1 MRGTVSMAGRRA
13 AAAALCLALASPANL
28 SAQSNEAD
36 RIWDAANVLRQ
47 IMTAEDAGV
56 PNAVM
61 SDVDAI
67 AIFPSTIRGGFIFG
81 GHRGRGII
89 SARDVQTGEW
99 SLPAFMTITGASF
112 GLQIGGQATDIMLLI
127 MNRRGLDRFLG
138 NQFKI
143 GADASVA
150 AGPVGRS
157 AAAATDLL
165 LTAEILS
172 YSRSRGLF
180 AGVSLEGLHGAVRPR
195 RQRALLRLPVR
206 DARRHSQSSAGP
218 ARGRRGAGRLVR
230 DAGPTRALA
239 KQDRQRS
246 ANTNTPLPLCGRR
259 LSGSRSAGIMPPQLP
274 PPVPVGTATY
284 CLPSAS

>member
-1 MRGTVSMAGRRA
+1 MRFPGGSLLAGLL
-13 AAAALCLALASPANL
+13 LCLALGGDPAVL
-28 SAQSNEAD
+28 SAQSDEAD
-36 RIWDAANVLRQ
+36 RIWDSARVLQQ
-47 IMTAEDAGV
+47 IMTAGDSGV
-56 PNAVM
+56 PRSVM
-61 SDVDAI
+61 SNVDAI

-89 SARDVQTGEW
+89 TARDVRTGEW
-99 SLPAFMTITGASF
+99 SLPAFLTITGASF

-180 AGVSLEGLHGAVRPR
+180 AGVSLEGSTVRTD
-195 RQRALLRLPVR
+195 R
-206 DARRHSQSSAGP
+206 DANERYYDYPYDTREIILERQASAP
-218 ARGRRGAGRLVR
+218 AGEVALEGWYEMLAMH
-230 DAGPTRALA
+230 TR
-239 KQDRQRS
+239 
-246 ANTNTPLPLCGRR
+246 
-259 LSGSRSAGIMPPQLP
+259 
-274 PPVPVGTATY
+274 
-284 CLPSAS
+284 

>member
-1 MRGTVSMAGRRA
+1 MTTRFPGGALLA
-13 AAAALCLALASPANL
+13 AAVLCLTLGAPSAL
-28 SAQSNEAD
+28 SAQSDEAD
-36 RIWDAANVLRQ
+36 RIWDSSQVLQ
-47 IMTAEDAGV
+47 AIMRADDSGV
-56 PNAVM
+56 PRSVM

-89 SARDVQTGEW
+89 SARDVRTGEW
-99 SLPAFMTITGASF
+99 SLPAFLTITGASF

-180 AGVSLEGLHGAVRPR
+180 AGVSLEGSTVR
-195 RQRALLRLPVR
+195 ADR
-206 DARRHSQSSAGP
+206 DANKRYYDYP
-218 ARGRRGAGRLVR
+218 YDTR
-230 DAGPTRALA
+230 DIVLE
-239 KQDRQRS
+239 RQ
-246 ANTNTPLPLCGRR
+246 
-259 LSGSRSAGIMPPQLP
+259 
-274 PPVPVGTATY
+274 
-284 CLPSAS
+284 PSAPTGEVALEGWFEMLAQHARD

>member
-1 MRGTVSMAGRRA
+1 MYLVRIGIPGGSRLLAAVLCLTLVGPA
-13 AAAALCLALASPANL
+13 AA
-28 SAQSNEAD
+28 SAQSDEAD
-36 RIWDAANVLRQ
+36 RIWNSAQVLRQ

-56 PNAVM
+56 PRSVM
-61 SDVDAI
+61 SNVDAI

-89 SARDVQTGEW
+89 SARDVRTGEW
-99 SLPAFMTITGASF
+99 SLPAFLTITGASF

-180 AGVSLEGLHGAVRPR
+180 AGLSLEGSTVRSD
-195 RQRALLRLPVR
+195 R
-206 DARRHSQSSAGP
+206 DANERYYDYP
-218 ARGRRGAGRLVR
+218 YDARDIIL
-230 DAGPTRALA
+230 
-239 KQDRQRS
+239 DRQ
-246 ANTNTPLPLCGRR
+246 
-259 LSGSRSAGIMPPQLP
+259 
-274 PPVPVGTATY
+274 
-284 CLPSAS
+284 PSAPSGEVALEGWYEMLAQYARD

>member
-1 MRGTVSMAGRRA
+1 MRFPGSVLLAATV
-13 AAAALCLALASPANL
+13 LCLALGKPAVL
-28 SAQSNEAD
+28 SAQSDEAD
-36 RIWDAANVLRQ
+36 RIWDSSQVLQ
-47 IMTAEDAGV
+47 AIMRADDSGV
-56 PNAVM
+56 PRSVM

-89 SARDVQTGEW
+89 SARDFRTGEW
-99 SLPAFMTITGASF
+99 SLPAFLTITGASF

-180 AGVSLEGLHGAVRPR
+180 AGVSLEGSTVR
-195 RQRALLRLPVR
+195 ADR
-206 DARRHSQSSAGP
+206 DANERYYDYP
-218 ARGRRGAGRLVR
+218 YETR
-230 DAGPTRALA
+230 DIIL
-239 KQDRQRS
+239 KRQ
-246 ANTNTPLPLCGRR
+246 
-259 LSGSRSAGIMPPQLP
+259 
-274 PPVPVGTATY
+274 
-284 CLPSAS
+284 PSAPTGEVALEGWFEMLAQHARD

>member
-1 MRGTVSMAGRRA
+1 MRLQRGASTTAV
-13 AAAALCLALASPANL
+13 ALCLALVVTAAA

-36 RIWDAANVLRQ
+36 RIWNSSNALRQ

-61 SDVDAI
+61 SSVDAI

-81 GHRGRGII
+81 GHRGRGIV

-99 SLPAFMTITGASF
+99 SLPAFLTLTGASF
-112 GLQIGGQATDIMLLI
+112 GLQIGGQATDIVLLI
-127 MNRRGLDRFLG
+127 MNRRGLDRILG

-143 GADASVA
+143 GAEASVA

-180 AGVSLEGLHGAVRPR
+180 AGVSLEGSTVRSD
-195 RQRALLRLPVR
+195 R
-206 DARRHSQSSAGP
+206 DANERYYGYP
-218 ARGRRGAGRLVR
+218 YDTR
-230 DAGPTRALA
+230 DIIL
-239 KQDRQRS
+239 DRQPS
-246 ANTNTPLPLCGRR
+246 PPAGDVALEGWFEM
-259 LSGSRSAGIMPPQLP
+259 LSRHARQ
-274 PPVPVGTATY
+274 
-284 CLPSAS
+284 

>member
-1 MRGTVSMAGRRA
+1 MRKRRSGWL
-13 AAAALCLALASPANL
+13 AAAALLSLVFGVTAPAP
-28 SAQSNEAD
+28 AQSNEAD
-36 RIWDAANVLRQ
+36 RIWDAADVLRQ
-47 IMTAEDAGV
+47 IMNAEDAGI

-61 SDVDAI
+61 SGVDAI

-112 GLQIGGQATDIMLLI
+112 GLQVGGQATDIMLLI

-180 AGVSLEGLHGAVRPR
+180 AGVSLEGSTVRSD
-195 RQRALLRLPVR
+195 R
-206 DARRHSQSSAGP
+206 DANERYYGYPYETRDVILARQPSPPAGDVALEAWFEMLARH
-218 ARGRRGAGRLVR
+218 AR
-230 DAGPTRALA
+230 
-239 KQDRQRS
+239 Q
-246 ANTNTPLPLCGRR
+246 
-259 LSGSRSAGIMPPQLP
+259 
-274 PPVPVGTATY
+274 
-284 CLPSAS
+284 

>member
-1 MRGTVSMAGRRA
+1 MRFPGSGLLAATV
-13 AAAALCLALASPANL
+13 LCLALGEPAVL
-28 SAQSNEAD
+28 SAQSDEAD
-36 RIWDAANVLRQ
+36 RIWDSSQVLQ
-47 IMTAEDAGV
+47 AIMRADDSGV
-56 PNAVM
+56 PRSVM

-89 SARDVQTGEW
+89 SARDVRTGDW
-99 SLPAFMTITGASF
+99 SLPAFLTITGASF

-157 AAAATDLL
+157 VAAATDLL

-180 AGVSLEGLHGAVRPR
+180 AGVSLEGSTVR
-195 RQRALLRLPVR
+195 ADR
-206 DARRHSQSSAGP
+206 DANERYYDYP
-218 ARGRRGAGRLVR
+218 YETR
-230 DAGPTRALA
+230 DIILE
-239 KQDRQRS
+239 RQ
-246 ANTNTPLPLCGRR
+246 
-259 LSGSRSAGIMPPQLP
+259 
-274 PPVPVGTATY
+274 
-284 CLPSAS
+284 PSAPTGEVALEGWFEMLAQHARD

>member
-1 MRGTVSMAGRRA
+1 MTTRFPGGALLVAVT
-13 AAAALCLALASPANL
+13 LCLALGEPVVL
-28 SAQSNEAD
+28 SAQSDEAD
-36 RIWDAANVLRQ
+36 RIWDSSQALQA
-47 IMTAEDAGV
+47 IMQADDSGV
-56 PNAVM
+56 PRSVM

-67 AIFPSTIRGGFIFG
+67 AIFPSTVRGGFIFG

-89 SARDVQTGEW
+89 SARDVRTGEW
-99 SLPAFMTITGASF
+99 SLPAFLTITGASF

-180 AGVSLEGLHGAVRPR
+180 AGVSLEGSTVR
-195 RQRALLRLPVR
+195 ADR
-206 DARRHSQSSAGP
+206 DANERYYDYP
-218 ARGRRGAGRLVR
+218 YETR
-230 DAGPTRALA
+230 DIILE
-239 KQDRQRS
+239 RQ
-246 ANTNTPLPLCGRR
+246 
-259 LSGSRSAGIMPPQLP
+259 
-274 PPVPVGTATY
+274 
-284 CLPSAS
+284 PSAPTGEVALEGWFEMLAQHARD

>member
-1 MRGTVSMAGRRA
+1 MRFPGSGLLAATV
-13 AAAALCLALASPANL
+13 LCLALGKPAVL
-28 SAQSNEAD
+28 SAQSDEAD
-36 RIWDAANVLRQ
+36 RIWDSSQVLQ
-47 IMTAEDAGV
+47 AIMRADDSGV
-56 PNAVM
+56 PRSVM

-89 SARDVQTGEW
+89 SARDFRTGEW
-99 SLPAFMTITGASF
+99 SLPAFLTITGASF

-180 AGVSLEGLHGAVRPR
+180 AGVSLEGSTVR
-195 RQRALLRLPVR
+195 ADR
-206 DARRHSQSSAGP
+206 DANERYYDYP
-218 ARGRRGAGRLVR
+218 YETR
-230 DAGPTRALA
+230 DIILE
-239 KQDRQRS
+239 RQ
-246 ANTNTPLPLCGRR
+246 
-259 LSGSRSAGIMPPQLP
+259 
-274 PPVPVGTATY
+274 
-284 CLPSAS
+284 PSAPTGEVALEGWFEMLAQHARD

>member
-1 MRGTVSMAGRRA
+1 MRFPGSGLLAATV
-13 AAAALCLALASPANL
+13 LCLALGEPAVL
-28 SAQSNEAD
+28 SAQSDEAD
-36 RIWDAANVLRQ
+36 RIWDSSQVLQ
-47 IMTAEDAGV
+47 AIMRADDSGV
-56 PNAVM
+56 PRSVM

-67 AIFPSTIRGGFIFG
+67 AIFPSTIRGGFIVG

-89 SARDVQTGEW
+89 SARDVRTGEW
-99 SLPAFMTITGASF
+99 SLPAFLTITGASF

-180 AGVSLEGLHGAVRPR
+180 AGVSLEGSTVR
-195 RQRALLRLPVR
+195 ADR
-206 DARRHSQSSAGP
+206 DANERYYDYP
-218 ARGRRGAGRLVR
+218 YETR
-230 DAGPTRALA
+230 DIILE
-239 KQDRQRS
+239 RQ
-246 ANTNTPLPLCGRR
+246 
-259 LSGSRSAGIMPPQLP
+259 
-274 PPVPVGTATY
+274 
-284 CLPSAS
+284 PSAPTGEVALEGWFEMLAQHARD

>member
-1 MRGTVSMAGRRA
+1 MRFPGSGLLAATV
-13 AAAALCLALASPANL
+13 LCLALGEPAVL
-28 SAQSNEAD
+28 SAQSDEAD
-36 RIWDAANVLRQ
+36 RIWDSSQVLQ
-47 IMTAEDAGV
+47 AIMRADDSGV
-56 PNAVM
+56 PRSVM

-67 AIFPSTIRGGFIFG
+67 AIFPSTIRGGFIVG

-89 SARDVQTGEW
+89 SARDVRTGEW
-99 SLPAFMTITGASF
+99 SLPAFLTITGASF

-180 AGVSLEGLHGAVRPR
+180 AGVRLEGSTVR
-195 RQRALLRLPVR
+195 ADR
-206 DARRHSQSSAGP
+206 DANERYYDYP
-218 ARGRRGAGRLVR
+218 YETR
-230 DAGPTRALA
+230 DIILE
-239 KQDRQRS
+239 RQ
-246 ANTNTPLPLCGRR
+246 
-259 LSGSRSAGIMPPQLP
+259 
-274 PPVPVGTATY
+274 
-284 CLPSAS
+284 PSAPTGEVALEGWFEMLAQHARD

>member
-1 MRGTVSMAGRRA
+1 MRRRRGGGMTATV
-13 AAAALCLALASPANL
+13 LLVLALTTAA

-36 RIWDAANVLRQ
+36 RIWDAADVLRQ

-89 SARDVQTGEW
+89 SARDVETGEW

-112 GLQIGGQATDIMLLI
+112 GLQFGGQATDIMLLI

-138 NQFKI
+138 NQFKM

-180 AGVSLEGLHGAVRPR
+180 AGVSLEGSTVRSD
-195 RQRALLRLPVR
+195 R
-206 DARRHSQSSAGP
+206 DANERYYGYPYDTRDVILARQPSPPADDVALEAWFEMLARH
-218 ARGRRGAGRLVR
+218 AR
-230 DAGPTRALA
+230 
-239 KQDRQRS
+239 Q
-246 ANTNTPLPLCGRR
+246 
-259 LSGSRSAGIMPPQLP
+259 
-274 PPVPVGTATY
+274 
-284 CLPSAS
+284 

>member
-1 MRGTVSMAGRRA
+1 MRKRRSGALA
-13 AAAALCLALASPANL
+13 AAGVLCLVLGGTAALP
-28 SAQSNEAD
+28 AQSNEAD
-36 RIWDAANVLRQ
+36 RIWDSADVLRQ

-61 SDVDAI
+61 SGVDAI
-67 AIFPSTIRGGFIFG
+67 AVFPSTIRGGFIFG

-89 SARDVQTGEW
+89 SARDVETGEW
-99 SLPAFMTITGASF
+99 SLPAFLTLTGASF

-127 MNRRGLDRFLG
+127 MNRRGLDRLLG

-180 AGVSLEGLHGAVRPR
+180 AGVSLEGSTIRTD
-195 RQRALLRLPVR
+195 R
-206 DARRHSQSSAGP
+206 DANERYYDYPYDTRDIVLDREPSPPAGDVALEGWFEMLARH
-218 ARGRRGAGRLVR
+218 AR
-230 DAGPTRALA
+230 
-239 KQDRQRS
+239 Q
-246 ANTNTPLPLCGRR
+246 
-259 LSGSRSAGIMPPQLP
+259 
-274 PPVPVGTATY
+274 
-284 CLPSAS
+284 

>member
-1 MRGTVSMAGRRA
+1 MRKRRSGSLA
-13 AAAALCLALASPANL
+13 AAAVLCLVLGGTAALP
-28 SAQSNEAD
+28 AQSNEAD
-36 RIWDAANVLRQ
+36 RIWDSADVLRQ

-61 SDVDAI
+61 SGVDAI
-67 AIFPSTIRGGFIFG
+67 AVFPSTIRGGFIFG

-89 SARDVQTGEW
+89 SARDVETGEW
-99 SLPAFMTITGASF
+99 SLPAFLTLTGASF

-127 MNRRGLDRFLG
+127 MNRRGLDRLLG

-180 AGVSLEGLHGAVRPR
+180 AGVSLEGSTIRSD
-195 RQRALLRLPVR
+195 R
-206 DARRHSQSSAGP
+206 DANERYYDYPYETRDIVLDREPSPPAGDVALEGWFEMLARH
-218 ARGRRGAGRLVR
+218 AR
-230 DAGPTRALA
+230 
-239 KQDRQRS
+239 Q
-246 ANTNTPLPLCGRR
+246 
-259 LSGSRSAGIMPPQLP
+259 
-274 PPVPVGTATY
+274 
-284 CLPSAS
+284 

>member
-1 MRGTVSMAGRRA
+1 MIGVVTTRFPGRALR
-13 AAAALCLALASPANL
+13 AAAALCLTLGAPAAL
-28 SAQSNEAD
+28 SAQSDEAD
-36 RIWDAANVLRQ
+36 RIWRAADVLQ
-47 IMTAEDAGV
+47 AIMTADDAGV
-56 PNAVM
+56 PRSVM

-81 GHRGRGII
+81 GHRGRGVI
-89 SARDVQTGEW
+89 SARDVRTGEW
-99 SLPAFMTITGASF
+99 SLPAFLTITGASF

-180 AGVSLEGLHGAVRPR
+180 AGVSLEGSTVRSD
-195 RQRALLRLPVR
+195 R
-206 DARRHSQSSAGP
+206 DANERYYDHPYETRDIILERQPSRPAGDVALDGWYEMLDRHT
-218 ARGRRGAGRLVR
+218 R
-230 DAGPTRALA
+230 D
-239 KQDRQRS
+239 
-246 ANTNTPLPLCGRR
+246 
-259 LSGSRSAGIMPPQLP
+259 
-274 PPVPVGTATY
+274 
-284 CLPSAS
+284 

>member
-1 MRGTVSMAGRRA
+1 MRLRFPGSVLLAATV
-13 AAAALCLALASPANL
+13 LCLALGKPAVL
-28 SAQSNEAD
+28 SAQSDEAD
-36 RIWDAANVLRQ
+36 RIWDSSQVLQ
-47 IMTAEDAGV
+47 AIMRADDSGV
-56 PNAVM
+56 PRSVM

-89 SARDVQTGEW
+89 SARDFRTGEW
-99 SLPAFMTITGASF
+99 SLPAFLTITGASF

-180 AGVSLEGLHGAVRPR
+180 AGVSLEGSTVR
-195 RQRALLRLPVR
+195 ADR
-206 DARRHSQSSAGP
+206 DANERYYDYP
-218 ARGRRGAGRLVR
+218 YETR
-230 DAGPTRALA
+230 DIILE
-239 KQDRQRS
+239 RQ
-246 ANTNTPLPLCGRR
+246 
-259 LSGSRSAGIMPPQLP
+259 
-274 PPVPVGTATY
+274 
-284 CLPSAS
+284 PSAPTGEVALEGWFEMLAQHARD

>member
-1 MRGTVSMAGRRA
+1 MHYRAGMRLQRGASMIAVV
-13 AAAALCLALASPANL
+13 LCLALAVTAAA

-36 RIWDAANVLRQ
+36 RIWNASNALRQ

-61 SDVDAI
+61 SSVDAI

-81 GHRGRGII
+81 GHRGRGIV

-99 SLPAFMTITGASF
+99 SLPAFLTLTGASF
-112 GLQIGGQATDIMLLI
+112 GLQIGGQATDIVLLI
-127 MNRRGLDRFLG
+127 MNRRGLDRILG

-143 GADASVA
+143 GAEASVA

-180 AGVSLEGLHGAVRPR
+180 AGVSLEGSTVRSD
-195 RQRALLRLPVR
+195 R
-206 DARRHSQSSAGP
+206 DANERYYGYP
-218 ARGRRGAGRLVR
+218 YDTR
-230 DAGPTRALA
+230 DIIL
-239 KQDRQRS
+239 DRQPS
-246 ANTNTPLPLCGRR
+246 
-259 LSGSRSAGIMPPQLP
+259 PPADDVALEGWFEMLARHARQ
-274 PPVPVGTATY
+274 
-284 CLPSAS
+284 

>member
-1 MRGTVSMAGRRA
+1 MRFPGSVLLAATV
-13 AAAALCLALASPANL
+13 LCLALGKPAVL
-28 SAQSNEAD
+28 SAQSDEAD
-36 RIWDAANVLRQ
+36 RIWDSSQVLQ
-47 IMTAEDAGV
+47 AIMRADDSGV
-56 PNAVM
+56 PRSVM

-89 SARDVQTGEW
+89 SARDFRTGEW
-99 SLPAFMTITGASF
+99 SLPAFLTITGASF

-180 AGVSLEGLHGAVRPR
+180 AGVSLEGSTVR
-195 RQRALLRLPVR
+195 ADR
-206 DARRHSQSSAGP
+206 DANERYYDYP
-218 ARGRRGAGRLVR
+218 YETR
-230 DAGPTRALA
+230 DIILE
-239 KQDRQRS
+239 RQ
-246 ANTNTPLPLCGRR
+246 
-259 LSGSRSAGIMPPQLP
+259 
-274 PPVPVGTATY
+274 
-284 CLPSAS
+284 PSAPTGEVALEGWFEMLAQHARD